1 MRQEI
6 SLIAAPTAM
15 SPGGYVRVAFA
26 KRDIPK
32 TPRAGLEAVRD
43 GRIWRIRVDWDCA
56 EPAYAIGDDVDGFV
70 DAVAVLAPTTP
81 DAQWM
86 TMGAPD
92 KAVEGALWRAD
103 RRELIGIRAEGL
115 GTVERR
121 AVPDGWTANG
131 TWKAGAWQV
140 EFELDH
146 FAVLDSDTRL
156 ALAIWQGGQGDRAGL
171 KSVAPGWVEL
181 E

>member
-6 SLIAAPTAM
+6 SLMAAPTAM

-26 KRDIPK
+26 ERNIPK
-32 TPRAGLEAVRD
+32 TPHARLEAVRD
-43 GRIWRIRVDWDCA
+43 GRVWRIRVDWDCA
-56 EPAYAIGDDVDGFV
+56 EPAYTIGDDVDGFV
-70 DAVAVLAPTTP
+70 DAIAVLAPTTP

-86 TMGAPD
+86 TMGAPG

-103 RRELIGIRAEGL
+103 RKELIGIHAEGL

-121 AVPDGWTANG
+121 AVPADWIATS
-131 TWKAGAWQV
+131 TWKAGVWRVDFA
-140 EFELDH
+140 LDR
-146 FAVLDSDTRL
+146 FAVLDADARL
-156 ALAIWQGGQGDRAGL
+156 ALAIWQGAQGDRAGL
-171 KSVAPGWVEL
+171 KSVAPGWLEL